1 MSKEKTLKERL
12 ESLEDEI
19 RSLKF
24 VCSRLA
30 DAIEINN
37 KIMAIGKEVML
48 SDRQITMVCTSI
60 LRGFNNLAL
69 EIKKV
74 LMEKK

>member
-1 MSKEKTLKERL
+1 MSEKSYKKIVEELK
-12 ESLEDEI
+12 DEI
-19 RSLKF
+19 ESLKF

-37 KIMAIGKEVML
+37 KILAIGKEVML
-48 SDRQITMVCTSI
+48 SDRQVTMVCTSI

-74 LMEKK
+74 LMEK

>member
-1 MSKEKTLKERL
+1 MSVEKPYKKIVEELI
-12 ESLEDEI
+12 DEVI
-19 RSLKF
+19 ALKF
-24 VCSRLA
+24 AVSRLS
-30 DAIEINN
+30 DAVEKNN
-37 KIMAIGKEVML
+37 KILAIGKEVML

-74 LMEKK
+74 LMEK